1 MPIDENT
8 LIYGRP
14 RGHYSEAEWTPP
26 RPDCPHPEHWTC
38 ADGDSTEHQ
47 VTDLVAAF
55 VRATQPELA
64 VETGAAFGD
73 TTLAI
78 GMALYRNRHGRL
90 VSLEIAED
98 RCEYARKRHADHP
111 LALPVEILQIPSLD
125 WNPPGPIGF
134 AWFDSLPELRV
145 PEFMRYKPFM
155 EPGTIVGFHDCGP
168 HRPVLRSE
176 LFDLMDAGIIRGLMP
191 RTPRGVCFAEVL

>member
-1 MPIDENT
+1 VIDETT
-8 LIYGRP
+8 LIYGKP
-14 RGHYSEAEWTPP
+14 RGHYSEADWTPP
-26 RPDCPHPEHWTC
+26 REDCPHPENWTC

-47 VTDLVAAF
+47 VTELVAAF

-73 TTLAI
+73 TTVAI
-78 GMALYRNRHGRL
+78 GEALAMNAHGRL
-90 VSLEIAED
+90 VSLEVDGDRAEFARA
-98 RCEYARKRHADHP
+98 RCVGLSAEVFEVD
-111 LALPVEILQIPSLD
+111 SLD

-145 PEFMRYKPFM
+145 PEFMRYRPFM
-155 EPGTIVGFHDCGP
+155 EPGTIVGFHDCAP
-168 HRPVLRSE
+168 HRPVLRAE
-176 LFDLMDAGIIRGLMP
+176 LFALMGEGYIRGIMP